1 MGRSLLRAPHPA
13 VPPHPADVDECAI
26 NSLLCDNGWC
36 RNSPGSYSCSCPQGF
51 SFRQDTETCE
61 GTGSWTHCTGRLH
74 AQTHAHALYGV
85 YAQAHTQ
92 TRVLHAQHI
101 HTCTYTHC
109 MLCVHRHS
117 PAQRRM
123 YTHTHTHSHSHTK
136 TYIFTLSLIV
146 IHTHTYTHIHTL
158 TYSHTLFI
166 LVFIATHSY
175 TLKGTYLCMPLTH
188 IFTHMFAYYQRL
200 AYTHQ
205 YSKRRYTAIF
215 TLIDTPAQSYSYAHT
230 QKQVCTY
237 SRSHFH
243 TFRLT
248 VTHICIYIDTLT
260 LPHTGICAFAHIHT
274 HTYISTHAH
283 PSGPPHMAT
292 SAHTHAHMCVCAPS
306 TGPTSPGLRVFF
318 SLPRS
323 TVRPRPHLTSL
334 LFPLVP

>member
-61 GTGSWTHCTGRLH
+61 GTGSWTHCTGHLH

-188 IFTHMFAYYQRL
+188 IFTHMFAYYQRP
-200 AYTHQ
+200 AYTHK

-237 SRSHFH
+237 SCSHFH

-260 LPHTGICAFAHIHT
+260 LPHTGICAFAHIYT

-283 PSGPPHMAT
+283 PSWP
-292 SAHTHAHMCVCAPS
+292 THA
-306 TGPTSPGLRVFF
+306 LWR
-318 SLPRS
+318 
-323 TVRPRPHLTSL
+323 
-334 LFPLVP
+334 